1 MFGSVM
7 QDCNC
12 GVNLYCGIDPNNTLV
27 VPKLTLEDLKAPYS
41 TKGVK
46 DSTNPPTSPGGVPPP
61 ANRDIFLDALGF
73 EGLPLRSTCLEYK
86 VPSNTGPSF
95 SKQNL
100 DNYEGCFEPFCPCCS
115 KVRNAC

>member
-46 DSTNPPTSPGGVPPP
+46 DAASRSY
-61 ANRDIFLDALGF
+61 FQEALGY
-73 EGLPLRSTCLEYK
+73 EGLPLRSTCLEFR
-86 VPSNTGPSF
+86 VPNNTGPSF
-95 SKQNL
+95 SKQRK
-100 DNYEGCFEPFCPCCS
+100 DYYEGCFLSPFAPVVQGA
-115 KVRNAC
+115 KYL